1 MTASVVITV
10 CFLLLLAYAF
20 DISSAKTKI
29 PSIVLLLLLGW
40 CVHWATDFLR
50 IDIPNLDPILPAL
63 GTIGLLLIVLEGS
76 LELELKKENLPL
88 VKKAAIIAVV
98 PMLTISFV
106 LGYAFHYF
114 GNVPFKNGIANAIPI
129 AVISGAVA
137 ISSAKNFAHS
147 LREFITYECSLSD
160 IFGVLLFN
168 FITLNDTIDAFTF
181 GNFFL
186 EIIEVLL
193 ISLAGT
199 IGLAFLLG
207 KITHRIKFAPII
219 ILTILIY
226 FLTKSLHLPA
236 LVFILLF
243 GIFLGNLD
251 ELKFLP
257 QIDKLRP
264 EILNVEVKKFKELI
278 SEFTFLIRSLFFLLF
293 GYSIKTSEVLNQ
305 KTMIWAVCIVAGIF
319 TIRAIMFKI
328 VKMPFRPLGYLS
340 PRGLI
345 TILLFLS
352 VPANQSCSLANKSL
366 IVQIVVMTALVIM
379 FGLMITSKKRTQ
391 STS

>member
-1 MTASVVITV
+1 
-10 CFLLLLAYAF
+10 
-20 DISSAKTKI
+20 
-29 PSIVLLLLLGW
+29 
-40 CVHWATDFLR
+40 
-50 IDIPNLDPILPAL
+50 LPAL

-76 LELELKKENLPL
+76 LELELGKEKIPL
-88 VKKAAIIAVV
+88 VKRAAVV
-98 PMLTISFV
+98 ALFPMLTISFL

-137 ISSAKNFAHS
+137 ISSAKNFGHS
-147 LREFITYECSLSD
+147 LKEFITYECSLSD

-168 FITLNDTIDAFTF
+168 FITLNDTIDAFTV
-181 GNFFL
+181 GSFFL
-186 EIIEVLL
+186 EIIEVIL

-226 FLTKSLHLPA
+226 FITKSLHLPA

-257 QIDKLRP
+257 KIEKLRP

-293 GYSIKTSEVLNQ
+293 GYSIKTSEVMNQ
-305 KTMIWAVCIVAGIF
+305 DTMIWAVCIVVGIF

-328 VKMPFRPLGYLS
+328 VKMPFRPLGYIS

-345 TILLFLS
+345 TVLLFLS
-352 VPANQSCSLANKSL
+352 IPTSQSCSLANKSL
-366 IVQIVVMTALVIM
+366 IVQIIVMTALVIM
-379 FGLMITSKKRTQ
+379 FGLMITSTKRTQ
-391 STS
+391 NNL